1 MATTGIAMQGLSAA
15 IVYTAIDKIGT
26 MINDAAGRM
35 QSKIGPA
42 ITQIIDGIPDYPEVA
57 KAKHSN
63 SLSAVLTALGPA
75 SVGASGPA
83 VGQLP
88 LLVEQAVGT
97 FFTGYS
103 SVVND
108 LFPGLLD
115 AGADADAWIQSAL
128 TSAVG
133 TTYIE
138 SVDRVAGDTAFAL
151 ARKDAWA
158 GERDLL
164 DAAAASGHRFA
175 PGATHNAIAR
185 LHAESTR
192 AAADAIAAT
201 HAARLREERE
211 TKMRLV
217 RAELDQR
224 MDRIKQLHQQTAQAF
239 RDKLRA
245 RGLWISDQDA
255 VIDSYNR
262 SYALPAQFNARLAQL
277 AQEAAQRHYK
287 STADALQISDVAVD
301 VAKLKMANGQEI
313 VDFLGNM
320 ITTLNNQVRASGS
333 YSGSERDVTDW
344 DSILNP

>member
-1 MATTGIAMQGLSAA
+1 MATGIAMQGISAA
-15 IVYTAIDKIGT
+15 IVYTAIERIGK
-26 MINDAAGRM
+26 MISDAEGRM
-35 QSKIGPA
+35 QSKVVPA
-42 ITQIIDGIPDYPEVA
+42 ITSIIDGIAREPEVA
-57 KAKHSN
+57 KAKHSS
-63 SLSAVLTALGPA
+63 SLSAAMSALGAA
-75 SVGASGPA
+75 SA
-83 VGQLP
+83 VGSAPHVQPLP
-88 LLVEQAVGT
+88 QFIEQAVGS
-97 FFTGYS
+97 FFTGYTG
-103 SVVND
+103 VVND

-115 AGADADAWIQSAL
+115 AGADADAWIRSAL
-128 TSAVG
+128 ASAVG
-133 TTYIE
+133 TTYVE

-175 PGATHNAIAR
+175 PGATHNAIAW

-255 VIDSYNR
+255 VIDSFNN
-262 SYALPAQFNARLAQL
+262 SYAVTAQFSARLAQL
-277 AQEAAQRHYK
+277 TQEAALRHYR
-287 STADALQISDVAVD
+287 STADAFEISDVAVD
-301 VAKLKMANGQEI
+301 LAKLKMANGQEI
-313 VDFLGNM
+313 VDMLGNM
-320 ITTLNNQVRASGS
+320 VTTLNNQIRAGGS
-333 YSGSERDVTDW
+333 YSGTERDVTDW
-344 DSILNP
+344 DGILGGR